1 MTPST
6 VNHRRAPMLRVKV
19 KSLGAEI
26 RMIRDEERRMKRA
39 GRRCQAKG
47 ERSGTAATLHQER
60 WLLRDALTFEDAQEV
75 LAKTRAAR
83 DAFPV
88 DPVTNYY
95 DVAVFQSLRA
105 HQGSLSVDARIAHLA
120 ACALRGTPYARCETA
135 NARDLPSFARVI
147 ETALRFGGEVE
158 VLAAWLDAARE
169 FVGETRGV
177 VDENVLLNVLFQDAM
192 RRLRPAAEPTAR
204 VLVAAR

>member
-39 GRRCQAKG
+39 GRRRQAKS
-47 ERSGTAATLHQER
+47 ERGLAATALHQER
-60 WLLRDALTFEDAQEV
+60 GRLRDALAPGDLTKQR
-75 LAKTRAAR
+75 TAR

-105 HQGSLSVDARIAHLA
+105 HQGSLSFDARTAHLA

-135 NARDLPSFARVI
+135 NTRDLPIFARVI

-177 VDENVLLNVLFQDAM
+177 VGENVLLNVLFQDAM
-192 RRLRPAAEPTAR
+192 RRLRPMAEPTAR
-204 VLVAAR
+204 VMVAAR